1 MTEKAQLKYLRK
13 RSALFLEFIVS
24 KSGKSMIT
32 EEMEKLTN
40 KLFASHDLQGL
51 KAINKE
57 FDRWSKELPK
67 PEDSIE
73 LYSIYHNELG
83 EDFKLTQSKKL
94 KTILKKGIY
103 SLEDYQLV
111 QDRVNQIFQQP
122 NSKKEMEILNA
133 LLREYENRKT
143 S

>member
-40 KLFASHDLQGL
+40 KLFASHDLQWL